1 MELNKE
7 SYFSKDANLKYFSV
21 SQYHLFKTCESKAL
35 ATIEGQEDAIFKSAF
50 LEGQLFENWVAGD
63 RALFMA
69 QHPEMVSTR
78 GATAGQL
85 KAEFNK
91 VIKAAER
98 FLEQDFFKD
107 IINKCEKQVIL
118 TGEIEGVKVKCAL
131 DLFDKKTNSIYD
143 IKCMK
148 DFKEQWNKEEKS
160 YVPWYYIY
168 GYVLQ
173 LAVYREIVRQNF
185 GEPKEI
191 GLLAASKEEEPD
203 LQAKSFS
210 SELLDIELEN
220 FKNNI
225 KRYDNIKKHLLKP
238 TCCGICNY
246 CKSIKRIE
254 NFEVII

>member
-1 MELNKE
+1 MILTQEN
-7 SYFSKDANLKYFSV
+7 YFSKEANKEFMSV
-21 SQYHLFKTCESKAL
+21 SQFKNFCECEAQAL
-35 ATIEGQEDAIFKSAF
+35 HNIEIGGENEKQAF
-50 LEGQLFENWVAGD
+50 LEGKLFENWVAGD

-131 DLFDKKTNSIYD
+131 DLFDRETNSIYD

-148 DFKEQWNKEEKS
+148 DFKEQWNKSEKL

-168 GYVLQ
+168 EYVLQ

-191 GLLAASKEEEPD
+191 GLLAASKEETPD

-210 SELLDIELEN
+210 PELLDLELEY
-220 FKNNI
+220 FKNDVKIYNNI
-225 KRYDNIKKHLLKP
+225 KKGLIQPNY
-238 TCCGICNY
+238 CGECDY
-246 CKSIKRIE
+246 CKSIKKITE
-254 NFEVII
+254 FEVIK

>member
-1 MELNKE
+1 MELNID
-7 SYFSKDANLKYFSV
+7 SYFSKEANKEYISV
-21 SQYHLFKTCESKAL
+21 SQ
-35 ATIEGQEDAIFKSAF
+35 FKSFVECEAQALHNIEIGGENEKQAF
-50 LEGQLFENWVAGD
+50 LEGKLFENWVAGD

-131 DLFDKKTNSIYD
+131 DLFDRETNSIYD

-191 GLLAASKEEEPD
+191 GLMAASKEEEPD

-210 SELLDIELEN
+210 SELLDLELEY
-220 FKNNI
+220 FKNNV
-225 KRYDNIKKHLLKP
+225 KRYNDIKKGIVAP
-238 TCCGICNY
+238 TYCGECSY
-246 CKSIKRIE
+246 CKSIKQITR
-254 NFEVII
+254 FEVIK

>member
-1 MELNKE
+1 MLLTQQN
-7 SYFSKDANLKYFSV
+7 YFSKEANKEYISV
-21 SQYHLFKTCESKAL
+21 SQFKAFAECEAQAL
-35 ATIEGQEDAIFKSAF
+35 HNIEIGGENEKQAF
-50 LEGQLFENWVAGD
+50 LEGKLFENWVAGD

-131 DLFDKKTNSIYD
+131 DLFDRETNSIYD

-148 DFKEQWNKEEKS
+148 DFKEQWSKEEKS

-168 GYVLQ
+168 GYLLQ

-191 GLLAASKEEEPD
+191 GLMAASKEEEPD

-210 SELLDIELEN
+210 SELLDLELEY
-220 FKNNI
+220 FKNNV
-225 KRYDNIKKHLLKP
+225 KRYDDIKKGLLTP
-238 TCCGICNY
+238 DSCGRCSL
-246 CKSIKRIE
+246 CKSNKIITS
-254 NFEVII
+254 FDEVK

>member
-1 MELNKE
+1 MLLTQEN
-7 SYFSKDANLKYFSV
+7 YFSKEANKEYISV
-21 SQYHLFKTCESKAL
+21 SQFKAFAECEAQAL
-35 ATIEGQEDAIFKSAF
+35 HNIEVGGENEKQAF
-50 LEGQLFENWVAGD
+50 LEGKLFENWVAGD

-69 QHPEMVSTR
+69 QHPEMISTR

-131 DLFDKKTNSIYD
+131 DLFDRETNSIYD

-148 DFKEQWNKEEKS
+148 DFKEQWNKSEKL

-168 GYVLQ
+168 EYVLQ

-191 GLLAASKEEEPD
+191 GLLAASKEETPD

-210 SELLDIELEN
+210 PELLDLELEY
-220 FKNNI
+220 FKNDVKI
-225 KRYDNIKKHLLKP
+225 YDNIKKGLIQP
-238 TCCGICNY
+238 NYCGECDY
-246 CKSIKRIE
+246 CKSIKKITE
-254 NFEVII
+254 FEEVK

>member
-1 MELNKE
+1 MLLTQEN
-7 SYFSKDANLKYFSV
+7 YFSKEANQEYISV
-21 SQYHLFKTCESKAL
+21 SQFKAFAECEAQAL
-35 ATIEGQEDAIFKSAF
+35 HNIEVGGENEKQAF
-50 LEGQLFENWVAGD
+50 LEGKLFENWVAGD

-69 QHPEMVSTR
+69 QHPEMISTR

-131 DLFDKKTNSIYD
+131 DLFDRETNSIYD

-148 DFKEQWNKEEKS
+148 DFKAQWNKSEKL

-168 GYVLQ
+168 EYVLQ

-191 GLLAASKEEEPD
+191 GLLAASKEETPD

-210 SELLDIELEN
+210 PELLDLELEY
-220 FKNNI
+220 FKNDVKI
-225 KRYDNIKKHLLKP
+225 YDNIKKGLIQP
-238 TCCGICNY
+238 NYCGECDY
-246 CKSIKRIE
+246 CKSIKQITR
-254 NFEVII
+254 FEVIK

>member
-1 MELNKE
+1 MELNID
-7 SYFSKDANLKYFSV
+7 SYFSKEANKEYISV
-21 SQYHLFKTCESKAL
+21 SQ
-35 ATIEGQEDAIFKSAF
+35 FKSFVECEAQTLHNIEIGGENEKQAF
-50 LEGQLFENWVAGD
+50 LEGKLFENWVAGD

-131 DLFDKKTNSIYD
+131 DLFDRETNSIYD

-191 GLLAASKEEEPD
+191 GLMAASKEEEPD

-210 SELLDIELEN
+210 SELLDLELEY
-220 FKNNI
+220 FKNNV
-225 KRYDNIKKHLLKP
+225 KRYNDIKKGIVAP
-238 TCCGICNY
+238 TYCGECSY
-246 CKSIKRIE
+246 CKSIKQITR
-254 NFEVII
+254 FEVIK

>member
-1 MELNKE
+1 MQLTQEN
-7 SYFSKDANLKYFSV
+7 YFSKEANTEYISV
-21 SQYHLFKTCESKAL
+21 SQFKAFEECEAQALHNIEIGGENEKA
-35 ATIEGQEDAIFKSAF
+35 AF
-50 LEGQLFENWVAGD
+50 LEGKLFENWVAGD

-69 QHPEMVSTR
+69 QHPEMISTR

-118 TGEIEGVKVKCAL
+118 TGKIEGVKVKCAL
-131 DLFDKKTNSIYD
+131 DLFDRETNSIYD

-191 GLLAASKEEEPD
+191 GLMAASKEEEPD

-210 SELLDIELEN
+210 SELLDLELEY
-220 FKNNI
+220 FKNNV
-225 KRYDNIKKHLLKP
+225 KRYNDIKKGIVAP
-238 TCCGICNY
+238 TYCGECSY
-246 CKSIKRIE
+246 CKSIKQITR
-254 NFEVII
+254 FEVIK

>member
-1 MELNKE
+1 MLLTQEN
-7 SYFSKDANLKYFSV
+7 YFSKEANKEYISV
-21 SQYHLFKTCESKAL
+21 SQFKAFAECEAQAL
-35 ATIEGQEDAIFKSAF
+35 HNIEIGGENEKEAF
-50 LEGQLFENWVAGD
+50 LEGKLFE
-63 RALFMA
+63 ALVTGNGELFIA
-69 QHPEMVSTR
+69 QHPELISTQ

-85 KAEFNK
+85 KAKFNK

-131 DLFDKKTNSIYD
+131 DLFDRETNSIYD

-148 DFKEQWNKEEKS
+148 DFKAQWNKSEKL

-168 GYVLQ
+168 DYVLQ

-191 GLLAASKEEEPD
+191 GLLAASKEETPD

-210 SELLDIELEN
+210 PELLDLELEY
-220 FKNNI
+220 FKNDVKI
-225 KRYDNIKKHLLKP
+225 YDNIKKGLLTP
-238 TCCGICNY
+238 DSCGCCSF
-246 CKSIKRIE
+246 CKSNKIITS
-254 NFEVII
+254 FDEVK

>member
-1 MELNKE
+1 MLLTQEN
-7 SYFSKDANLKYFSV
+7 YFSKEANQEYISV
-21 SQYHLFKTCESKAL
+21 SQFKAFAECEAQAL
-35 ATIEGQEDAIFKSAF
+35 HNIEIGGENEKQAF
-50 LEGQLFENWVAGD
+50 LEGKLFENWVAGD
-63 RALFMA
+63 RALFMT

-118 TGEIEGVKVKCAL
+118 TGKIEGVKVKCAL
-131 DLFDKKTNSIYD
+131 DLFDRETNSIYD
-143 IKCMK
+143 IKYMK
-148 DFKEQWNKEEKS
+148 DFKETWDKAEKV
-160 YVPWYYIY
+160 YKPWYYTY
-168 GYVLQ
+168 NYVLQ

-191 GLLAASKEEEPD
+191 GLMAASKEEEPD

-210 SELLDIELEN
+210 SELLDLELEY
-220 FKNNI
+220 FKNDVKI
-225 KRYDNIKKHLLKP
+225 YDNIKKGLIQP
-238 TCCGICNY
+238 NYCGECDY
-246 CKSIKRIE
+246 CKSIKQITR
-254 NFEVII
+254 FEVIK

>member
-1 MELNKE
+1 MLLTQEN
-7 SYFSKDANLKYFSV
+7 YFSKEANQEYMSV
-21 SQYHLFKTCESKAL
+21 SQFKAFAECEAQAL
-35 ATIEGQEDAIFKSAF
+35 HNIEVGGENEKQAF
-50 LEGQLFENWVAGD
+50 LEGKLFENWVAGD

-69 QHPEMVSTR
+69 QHPEMISTR

-131 DLFDKKTNSIYD
+131 DLFDRETNSIYD

-148 DFKEQWNKEEKS
+148 DFEEQWNKSEKL

-168 GYVLQ
+168 EYVLQ

-191 GLLAASKEEEPD
+191 GLLAASKEETPD

-210 SELLDIELEN
+210 PELLDLELEY
-220 FKNNI
+220 FKNDVKI
-225 KRYDNIKKHLLKP
+225 YDNIKKGLLTP
-238 TCCGICNY
+238 NSCGRCSF
-246 CKSIKRIE
+246 CKSNKIITS
-254 NFEVII
+254 FDEVK

>member
-1 MELNKE
+1 MLLTQEN
-7 SYFSKDANLKYFSV
+7 YFSKEANQEYISV
-21 SQYHLFKTCESKAL
+21 SQFKAFAECEAQAL
-35 ATIEGQEDAIFKSAF
+35 HNIEIGGENEKQAF
-50 LEGQLFENWVAGD
+50 LEGKLFENWVAGD

-118 TGEIEGVKVKCAL
+118 TGEIEGVKVKCEL
-131 DLFDKKTNSIYD
+131 DLFDRETNSIYD
-143 IKCMK
+143 MKYMK
-148 DFKEQWNKEEKS
+148 DFKETWDKAEKV
-160 YVPWYYIY
+160 YKPWYYTY
-168 GYVLQ
+168 NYVLQ

-191 GLLAASKEEEPD
+191 GLMAASKEEEPD

-210 SELLDIELEN
+210 SELLDLELEY
-220 FKNNI
+220 FKNDVKI
-225 KRYDNIKKHLLKP
+225 YDNIKKGLIQP
-238 TCCGICNY
+238 NYCGECDY
-246 CKSIKRIE
+246 CKSIKQITR
-254 NFEVII
+254 FEVIK

>member
-1 MELNKE
+1 MQLNHDN
-7 SYFSKDANLKYFSV
+7 YFSIEMDKKYFSV
-21 SQYHLFKTCESKAL
+21 SQYKEFESCSAKAYHNL
-35 ATIEGQEDAIFKSAF
+35 QMPDTTDRPAF
-50 LEGQLFENWVAGD
+50 LEGKLFENWVAGD

-107 IINKCEKQVIL
+107 IIKKCEKQVIL

-131 DLFDKKTNSIYD
+131 DLFDRETNSIYD

-148 DFKEQWNKEEKS
+148 DFKETWDKAEKV
-160 YVPWYYIY
+160 YKPWYYTY
-168 GYVLQ
+168 NYVLQ

-191 GLLAASKEEEPD
+191 GLMAASKEEEPD

-210 SELLDIELEN
+210 SELLDLELEY
-220 FKNNI
+220 FKNNV
-225 KRYDNIKKHLLKP
+225 KRYNDIKKGIVAP
-238 TCCGICNY
+238 TYCGECDY
-246 CKSIKRIE
+246 CKSIKQITR
-254 NFEVII
+254 FEVIK

>member
-1 MELNKE
+1 MVLTQEN
-7 SYFSKDANLKYFSV
+7 YFSKEANTEYMSV
-21 SQYHLFKTCESKAL
+21 SQ
-35 ATIEGQEDAIFKSAF
+35 FKSFAECEAQALHNIEIGGENEKAAF
-50 LEGQLFENWVAGD
+50 LEGKLFENWVAGD
-63 RALFMA
+63 RALFMS
-69 QHPEMVSTR
+69 QHPELISSR

-98 FLEQDFFKD
+98 FLKQDFFKD

-131 DLFDKKTNSIYD
+131 DLFDRETNSIYD

-191 GLLAASKEEEPD
+191 GLMAASKEEEPD

-210 SELLDIELEN
+210 SELLDLELEY
-220 FKNNI
+220 FKNNV
-225 KRYDNIKKHLLKP
+225 KRYNDIKKGIVAP
-238 TCCGICNY
+238 TYCGECDY
-246 CKSIKRIE
+246 CKSIKKITE
-254 NFEVII
+254 FEEVK